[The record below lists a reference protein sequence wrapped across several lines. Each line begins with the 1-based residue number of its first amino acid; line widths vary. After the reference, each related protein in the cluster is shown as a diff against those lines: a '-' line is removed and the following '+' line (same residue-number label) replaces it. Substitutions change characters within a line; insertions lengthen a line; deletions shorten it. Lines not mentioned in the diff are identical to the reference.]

1 MRFATDSGLMT
12 LIRSTKDLA
21 NWRSSVLDQT
31 IAIVPTM
38 GALHRGH
45 IRLIQLAHQHC
56 DVVVVSIFV
65 NELQFGDKEDFEKYP
80 RSLDADYDT
89 SIAAGATIVFAP
101 STTEMFPPNFD
112 SYITPS
118 SIAHEFEGAS
128 RPGHFAGVV
137 TVVSRLFDLVKPHA
151 AFFGAKDYQ
160 QVAVIREMSRS
171 LHPSIEV
178 LSVETIRDTDGLALS
193 SRNARLSPS
202 ARINAKIIPE
212 ALLRL
217 RSVCQ
222 SGQVDSATLKQTALE
237 ILSSQPDLTI
247 AYLEIVDR
255 EKLEPQAK
263 VKQGTCVVLF
273 AGVIEGIRLIDNI
286 DL

>member
-1 MRFATDSGLMT
+1 
-12 LIRSTKDLA
+12 
-21 NWRSSVLDQT
+21 
-31 IAIVPTM
+31 
-38 GALHRGH
+38 
-45 IRLIQLAHQHC
+45 
-56 DVVVVSIFV
+56 
-65 NELQFGDKEDFEKYP
+65 
-80 RSLDADYDT
+80 
-89 SIAAGATIVFAP
+89 
-101 STTEMFPPNFD
+101 
-112 SYITPS
+112 
-118 SIAHEFEGAS
+118 
-128 RPGHFAGVV
+128 
-137 TVVSRLFDLVKPHA
+137 
-151 AFFGAKDYQ
+151 
-160 QVAVIREMSRS
+160 MSRS